1 MATAPVAPVLRL
13 TGKGRQPAAVE
24 LIRELQEEVAVLL
37 SELYAVGTEIEAL
50 SRRIDLAIR
59 ADRADVAM
67 HVAGRLEALAHSLQ
81 RRGAA

>member
-1 MATAPVAPVLRL
+1 MATAAVPPLLRIA
-13 TGKGRQPAAVE
+13 GKGRQPAAVE
-24 LIRELQEEVAVLL
+24 LIRDLQDEVAALL
-37 SELYAVGTEIEAL
+37 AEMAAIGAEVEAL

-59 ADRADVAM
+59 AERADVAM

>member
-1 MATAPVAPVLRL
+1 MATATVPPIVRL
-13 TGKGRQPAAVE
+13 AGKGRQPAIVE
-24 LIRELQEEVAVLL
+24 RCQDLQDEVAALL
-37 SELYAVGTEIEAL
+37 SELYAVGSEIEAL